1 MRAAFQQGQAQADD
15 ITVIEACRR
24 FLLAIQDG
32 TALSKRGRPY
42 KKNTIKSIEGI
53 LNGRIA
59 RELGSLPLDSVRR
72 SQFRASWTRW
82 SPMDSL
88 AATFGTY

>member
-1 MRAAFQQGQAQADD
+1 M
-15 ITVIEACRR
+15 IEACRR

-72 SQFRASWTRW
+72 RQLQGLVDEMVA
-82 SPMDSL
+82 DGSL
-88 AATFGTY
+88 AATCGTC